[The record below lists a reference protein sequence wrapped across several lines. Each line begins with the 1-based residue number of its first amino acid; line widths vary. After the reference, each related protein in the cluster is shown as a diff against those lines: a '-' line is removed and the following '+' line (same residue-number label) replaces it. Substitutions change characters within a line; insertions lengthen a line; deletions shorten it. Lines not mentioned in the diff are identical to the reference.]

1 MFELQLF
8 CDQPYDIVR
17 NMPLSY
23 SSEMYESKVF
33 SDWKESREN
42 EQKISIAIIERLDG
56 VAKQINEL
64 AKVIAKRG

>member
-1 MFELQLF
+1 
-8 CDQPYDIVR
+8 
-17 NMPLSY
+17 MPLSY